1 MQINSQI
8 PTYWINIY
16 QIKQLKMALLM
27 VTIFI
32 IGSCSND
39 NMITEDEML
48 VIEDQMPVEDP
59 VEDPVQDPVVSEP
72 VNYTYLALGDSYTIG
87 QGVTKPMR
95 WPNQL
100 KSRLKSDN
108 INLEEVNILARTGWT
123 TTALLSAIAREKPKN
138 HNLVSLLIGV
148 NNQYQNSSFTSFKNE
163 FDELLNISLSLA
175 GKTKKVFVVS
185 IPDYGVTPFGAGFRR
200 QTLADEI
207 DMYNAYIKE
216 KCDQFDVPFIDVT
229 YLSRQL
235 GDSKG
240 ALADDELHPSGSQY
254 SKWVDLI
261 YPVALDLLKKSGS

>member
-1 MQINSQI
+1 MQIDSQI
-8 PTYWINIY
+8 RTYWFNIY

-27 VTIFI
+27 VTIFM

-39 NMITEDEML
+39 NMNTEDEML
-48 VIEDQMPVEDP
+48 VIEDQMPVEDL
-59 VEDPVQDPVVSEP
+59 VEDPVVSEP
-72 VNYTYLALGDSYTIG
+72 VNYTFLALGDSYTIG

-108 INLEEVNILARTGWT
+108 INLQEVNILARTGWT
-123 TTALLSAIAREKPKN
+123 TTAILSTIASEKPKN

-148 NNQYQNSSFTSFKNE
+148 NNQYQKLSFTSFKNE

-175 GKTKKVFVVS
+175 GETKKVFVVS
-185 IPDYGVTPFGAGFRR
+185 IPDYGVTPFGIGDR
-200 QTLADEI
+200 QIIGNEI

-216 KCDQFDVPFIDVT
+216 KCDQFGVPFIDVT

-240 ALADDELHPSGSQY
+240 ALADDNLHPSGSQY

-261 YPVALDLLKKSGS
+261 YPVALELLKNSESR